1 MQESVA
7 TCCMLTM
14 NPTQNLNSYQPWQI
28 KVAIGLSPFQL
39 TDFAVDKEAVPE
51 ALVEVPLPAWHS
63 IEEAAFREVTDAEAG
78 EGAGM
83 SKNKKPRPNE
93 RSRLLGIVVSNLL

>member
-1 MQESVA
+1 M
-7 TCCMLTM
+7 
-14 NPTQNLNSYQPWQI
+14 
-28 KVAIGLSPFQL
+28 
-39 TDFAVDKEAVPE
+39 
-51 ALVEVPLPAWHS
+51 VEVPTPTGAA
-63 IEEAAFREVTDAEAG
+63 IEKAEFEEVADAEAG